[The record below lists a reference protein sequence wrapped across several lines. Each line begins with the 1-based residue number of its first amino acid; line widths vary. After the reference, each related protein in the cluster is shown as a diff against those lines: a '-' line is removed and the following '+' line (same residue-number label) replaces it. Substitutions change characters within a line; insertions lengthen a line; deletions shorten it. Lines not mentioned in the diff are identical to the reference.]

1 MNAWPL
7 TVFVL
12 IYALAV
18 VEVIIAYFMENAG
31 SCKPSR

>member
-12 IYALAV
+12 IYALAI
-18 VEVIIAYFMENAG
+18 VEVIIAYFMEKRG
-31 SCKPSR
+31 KL